1 MVTSNK
7 AAKPKKKKSKKRSF
21 GRKLWKIIWVT
32 GLSCFAFSIILS
44 FAYKFINPPFTILML
59 QRTVE
64 QSLSSE
70 RDVRLKKD
78 WVSIDE
84 VSPNMIKAVIASEDN
99 LFTKHNGFDKKAIER
114 AIEHNKK
121 GKKVRGAS
129 TITQQT
135 AKNVFLWNGRNW
147 VRKGLETYYTL
158 IIEAFWSKE
167 RIMEVYLNVIEF
179 GDGIYGVEAASQTF
193 FNKSAKNLTK
203 REAALLASV
212 LPSPLK
218 RNAGKP
224 TPWLNQ
230 RANRVMYLMDRHG
243 RIRLKD

>member
-1 MVTSNK
+1 
-7 AAKPKKKKSKKRSF
+7 
-21 GRKLWKIIWVT
+21 
-32 GLSCFAFSIILS
+32 
-44 FAYKFINPPFTILML
+44 ML

-64 QSLSSE
+64 QTFSSDRE
-70 RDVRLKKD
+70 IRLKKD

-84 VSPNMIKAVIASEDN
+84 ISPNMIKAVIASEDN
-99 LFTKHNGFDKKAIER
+99 LFTKHNGFDTKAIER

-147 VRKGLETYYTL
+147 VRKGLETYYTVV
-158 IIEAFWSKE
+158 IETFWSKE

-193 FNKSAKNLTK
+193 FHKSAKNLTK

-218 RNAGKP
+218 RNAAKP

-230 RANRVMYLMDRHG
+230 RANQVMSLMDKHG

>member
-1 MVTSNK
+1 MATK
-7 AAKPKKKKSKKRSF
+7 TKKTKPKKKRTKKTTF
-21 GRKLWKIIWVT
+21 FKKLWKIIWV
-32 GLSCFAFSIILS
+32 GVLGFFALSIVLSI
-44 FAYKFINPPFTILML
+44 AYTFINPPFTILML
-59 QRTVE
+59 ERTLE
-64 QSLSSE
+64 QTLLSE
-70 RDVRLKKD
+70 RDIRLRKD

-84 VSPNMIKAVIASEDN
+84 ISSNMVMAVIASEDN
-99 LFTKHNGFDKKAIER
+99 LFLKHNGFDKKAIER
-114 AIEHNKK
+114 AIEHNKQ
-121 GKKVRGAS
+121 GKKIRGAS
-129 TITQQT
+129 TISQQT

-147 VRKGLETYYTL
+147 VRKGLETYYTVV
-158 IIEAFWSKE
+158 IETFWSKE

-193 FNKSAKNLTK
+193 FHKSAKNLTK

-218 RNAGKP
+218 RNAAKP

-230 RANRVMYLMDRHG
+230 RANQVMSLMDKHG

>member
-7 AAKPKKKKSKKRSF
+7 TSKPKKKKSKKRSF

-64 QSLSSE
+64 QTFSSE
-70 RDVRLKKD
+70 RDVRMKKD

-84 VSPNMIKAVIASEDN
+84 ISPNMIKAVIASEDN
-99 LFTKHNGFDKKAIER
+99 LFNKHNGFDTKAIER

-129 TITQQT
+129 TISQQT

-147 VRKGLETYYTL
+147 VRKGLETYYTVV
-158 IIEAFWSKE
+158 IEAFWSKE

-193 FNKSAKNLTK
+193 FHKSAKNLSK

-224 TPWLNQ
+224 TKWLNQ

>member
-1 MVTSNK
+1 M
-7 AAKPKKKKSKKRSF
+7 PKKKKAKKKNIW
-21 GRKLWKIIWVT
+21 RKLWKIIWV
-32 GLSCFAFSIILS
+32 GILGFLALSIVIS
-44 FAYKFINPPFTILML
+44 FAYKFINPPFTILMI
-59 QRTVE
+59 QRTFE
-64 QSLSSE
+64 QTFSSE

-84 VSPNMIKAVIASEDN
+84 ISPNMIKAVIASEDN
-99 LFTKHNGFDKKAIER
+99 LFNKHNGFDTKAIER

-121 GKKVRGAS
+121 GKKIRGAS
-129 TITQQT
+129 TISQQT

-147 VRKGLETYYTL
+147 VRKGLETYYT
-158 IIEAFWSKE
+158 IVIEAFWSKE

-203 REAALLASV
+203 RESALLASV

-224 TPWLNQ
+224 TKWLNQ
-230 RANRVMYLMDRHG
+230 RANRVMYLMNKHG